1 MSADALTRD
10 LWRAATAPPPDGG
23 WMGLHDQVMGGR
35 SSGRAQLL
43 STDTGRLTHVQL
55 SGQVSLDHGGGF
67 ASFRCRLSAP
77 QPLGHARSVI
87 LVLRGD
93 GESYKCCLHRQAET
107 DGVQWQADLVAPPD
121 WTTLS
126 LPLSR
131 FVARRRGRG
140 MHEQPWQPEDV
151 IHQIGIMAVRSE
163 PGPFELHLASIAL
176 A

>member
-35 SSGRAQLL
+35 SNGRAQLL
-43 STDTGRLTHVQL
+43 STDADRLAHLQL
-55 SGQVSLDHGGGF
+55 SGQVSLAHGGGF
-67 ASFRCRLSAP
+67 ASFRCRLTAP
-77 QPLGHARSVI
+77 QPLDGARSVV

-93 GESYKCCLHRQAET
+93 GGVYKCCLHRQPDS
-107 DGVQWQADLVAPPD
+107 DGVQWQADVVAPHD

-126 LPLSR
+126 LPLSH
-131 FVARRRGRG
+131 FVARRRGRE
-140 MHEQPWQPEDV
+140 MHERPWQPDDV